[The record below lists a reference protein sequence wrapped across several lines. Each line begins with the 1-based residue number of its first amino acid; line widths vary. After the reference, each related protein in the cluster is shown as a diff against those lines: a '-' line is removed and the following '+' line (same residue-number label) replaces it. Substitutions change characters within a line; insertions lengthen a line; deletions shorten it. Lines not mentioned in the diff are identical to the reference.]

1 MNGKIYDP
9 LKDQLA
15 KAGEDYVN
23 KTTEKIKDPVI
34 RDAVNAAVSTAINSA
49 IDSASEKVES
59 KINKTSSDEK
69 PSEELATP
77 TSSVT
82 ETVPNNDIKEKANE
96 AKYELAAN
104 ALVDADSFIAKVF
117 HIPVGKIF
125 TSTSFFVIVYLLAWW
140 ANSNM
145 GYNFNL
151 DDLLYLYYIV
161 IGKNVVTYGIDSVA
175 NSKRGSMPTKPTTN
189 SAQQKI

>member
-1 MNGKIYDP
+1 MKFYKQLIDEKAGSDKGEILKVASEIEEEMQKQGIHYSDDNFEKVADNHVVELSTRVVRGNM
-9 LKDQLA
+9 LKDADNPYDQ
-15 KAGEDYVN
+15 
-23 KTTEKIKDPVI
+23 TQI
-34 RDAVNAAVSTAINSA
+34 TA
-49 IDSASEKVES
+49 DSW
-59 KINKTSSDEK
+59 
-69 PSEELATP
+69 
-77 TSSVT
+77 
-82 ETVPNNDIKEKANE
+82 EKANE
-96 AKYELAAN
+96 VKYELAAN